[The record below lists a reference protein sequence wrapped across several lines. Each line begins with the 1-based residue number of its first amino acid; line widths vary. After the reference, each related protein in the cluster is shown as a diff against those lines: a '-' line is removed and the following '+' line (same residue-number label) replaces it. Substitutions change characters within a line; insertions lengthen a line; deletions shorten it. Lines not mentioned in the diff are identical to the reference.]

1 MNDVITLGQ
10 INNLKK
16 TRDKKTLLLLI
27 HVLNFFY
34 SKGLSV
40 NFLYTKK
47 KKAKIP
53 LPKNVSF
60 VYFFRVFF
68 WLCNYSLIHG
78 KTDNA
83 SKQVY
88 NDLYGT

>member
-27 HVLNFFY
+27 HVL
-34 SKGLSV
+34 K
-40 NFLYTKK
+40 
-47 KKAKIP
+47 
-53 LPKNVSF
+53 
-60 VYFFRVFF
+60 
-68 WLCNYSLIHG
+68 CNYSLIYG

-83 SKQVY
+83 FKQVY